1 MIDGN
6 CSHRLFVVVAL
17 LLSSLIAA
25 AQTSPVSSGGD
36 TDVSRKWK
44 FGTEIDVLPYVM
56 NGYYASAFTAHS
68 GWRFRG
74 VVARSDA
81 PSFLVASGF
90 DKKRTDAYAVLVDR
104 FIGRKKE
111 RVEGFWAGGGM
122 ELWRNRIRQEGA
134 SDFTRYSNSVLTVG
148 GGYVWK
154 ISHHV
159 YLNPWSAV
167 HVVAA
172 GERNINVSGRTYIQ
186 PRFTPEASVKI
197 GIMF

>member
-1 MIDGN
+1 MFDQI
-6 CSHRLFVVVAL
+6 CFHRLFAVVAIL
-17 LLSSLIAA
+17 FSSLLAA
-25 AQTSPVSSGGD
+25 AQASSVSSGGE
-36 TDVSRKWK
+36 TDVSRNWR
-44 FGTEIDVLPYVM
+44 FGTEIDVLPYAM

-81 PSFLVASGF
+81 PSFLVARGF

-104 FIGRKKE
+104 FIGKKKD
-111 RVEGFWAGGGM
+111 RVEGFWAGGGV

-134 SDFTRYSNSVLTVG
+134 SEFTRYNNTVLTGG

-154 ISHHV
+154 ISRHL
-159 YLNPWSAV
+159 YLNPWTAV

-172 GERNINVSGRTYIQ
+172 GERNIDVSGKTYVQ
-186 PRFTPEASVKI
+186 PRLTPEASVKF
-197 GIMF
+197 GIVF